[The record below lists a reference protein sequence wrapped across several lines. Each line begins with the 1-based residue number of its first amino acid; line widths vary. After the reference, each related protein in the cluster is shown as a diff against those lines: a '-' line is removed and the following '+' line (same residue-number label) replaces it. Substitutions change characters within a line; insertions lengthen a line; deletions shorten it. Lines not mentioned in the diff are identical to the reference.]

1 MNVLITGGTGFIGK
15 QIAKEI
21 LKAGS
26 LTLEDNKPEPID
38 KIILFDAFAGDD
50 VPQDPRIEVI
60 VGDITDK
67 TTVAHITE
75 NIDVVW
81 HLAAVVSSAAEA
93 DFDLGMDVNLYGL
106 LNLLEELRKKQN
118 ASSHFCQWLC
128 CIWRTVARDCDR

>member
-1 MNVLITGGTGFIGK
+1 
-15 QIAKEI
+15 
-21 LKAGS
+21 
-26 LTLEDNKPEPID
+26 

-50 VPQDPRIEVI
+50 LPQDPKIEVI

-67 TTVAHITE
+67 TTVANITE

-106 LNLLEELRKKQN
+106 LNLLEELRKKQTMPRVIF
-118 ASSHFCQWLC
+118 ASGC
-128 CIWRTVARDCDR
+128 A

>member
-21 LKAGS
+21 LKTGS
-26 LTLEDNKPEPID
+26 LTLDGKQAKPID

-50 VPQDPRIEVI
+50 LPQDPKIEVVI
-60 VGDITDK
+60 GDITDK
-67 TTVAHITE
+67 TIVANITE
-75 NIDVVW
+75 KIDVVW

-106 LNLLEELRKKQN
+106 LNL
-118 ASSHFCQWLC
+118 
-128 CIWRTVARDCDR
+128 

>member
-26 LTLEDNKPEPID
+26 LTLDDNKPQSID

-50 VPQDPRIEVI
+50 LPQDPRIEVI

-106 LNLLEELRKKQN
+106 LNLLEELRKKQTTPRVILLV
-118 ASSHFCQWLC
+118 AVLYLADSCQRL
-128 CIWRTVARDCDR
+128 

>member
-21 LKAGS
+21 LKTGS
-26 LTLEDNKPEPID
+26 LALDGGQPKPIN
-38 KIILFDAFAGDD
+38 KIILFDAFAGEDL
-50 VPQDPRIEVI
+50 PQDPKIEVI

-67 TTVAHITE
+67 TTVENITD

-106 LNLLEELRKKQN
+106 LNLLEELRKN
-118 ASSHFCQWLC
+118 RHDLASFLPVVVLYLAVNCQMW
-128 CIWRTVARDCDR
+128 